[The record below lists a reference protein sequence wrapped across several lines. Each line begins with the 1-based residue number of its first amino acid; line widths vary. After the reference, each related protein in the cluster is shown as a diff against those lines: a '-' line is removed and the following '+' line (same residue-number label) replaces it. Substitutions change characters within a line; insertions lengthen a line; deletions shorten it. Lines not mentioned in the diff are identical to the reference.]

1 LPFLAVLTDRQLD
14 QHKDLPMIRIG
25 IVGCGRILNAHLQ
38 GYRRL
43 REAGFDNFRIT
54 ALCARNPND
63 ALMFRKRGEGPPPR
77 PPVLDPAT
85 GDPLAAPHIYLSDFQ
100 PDTEVAIFTDFREM
114 IDSRLVDAVNDF
126 TSLFLHHQVG
136 LYALERGQHLLVQK
150 PLTITVKAGR
160 QLVEAAHSRGL
171 TLGVFENVRQD
182 EQVRAS
188 HWTVQQGIIGEI
200 QMALIGGI
208 GGFWSPDKVV
218 AETPWRHHKLEGGGG
233 GTIDIGVHVM
243 HWLRYVCGDIAS
255 VHAAVRTFEPVRY
268 TRDTQGQIINRT
280 ECNVDDTYFATVNFQ
295 NGAIGQLLW
304 SWGARGEPL
313 EIPGTPAFFGSK
325 GCIKGDAIILD
336 AGGRTTTL
344 ALFRKQADAAVKQRF
359 FPHGFTDPY
368 TIQQY
373 DWLTAIERGGQPE
386 TDGAVGLADL
396 AAAFAMIE
404 ASQLG
409 RTVTLDEVLS
419 GEVDH
424 YQREI
429 NQYYNI

>member
-1 LPFLAVLTDRQLD
+1 
-14 QHKDLPMIRIG
+14 
-25 IVGCGRILNAHLQ
+25 
-38 GYRRL
+38 
-43 REAGFDNFRIT
+43 
-54 ALCARNPND
+54 
-63 ALMFRKRGEGPPPR
+63 
-77 PPVLDPAT
+77 
-85 GDPLAAPHIYLSDFQ
+85 
-100 PDTEVAIFTDFREM
+100 
-114 IDSRLVDAVNDF
+114 
-126 TSLFLHHQVG
+126 
-136 LYALERGQHLLVQK
+136 
-150 PLTITVKAGR
+150 
-160 QLVEAAHSRGL
+160 
-171 TLGVFENVRQD
+171 
-182 EQVRAS
+182 
-188 HWTVQQGIIGEI
+188 
-200 QMALIGGI
+200 
-208 GGFWSPDKVV
+208 
-218 AETPWRHHKLEGGGG
+218 
-233 GTIDIGVHVM
+233 
-243 HWLRYVCGDIAS
+243 
-255 VHAAVRTFEPVRY
+255 VRTFEPVRY

-359 FPHGFTDPY
+359 FPHGPY